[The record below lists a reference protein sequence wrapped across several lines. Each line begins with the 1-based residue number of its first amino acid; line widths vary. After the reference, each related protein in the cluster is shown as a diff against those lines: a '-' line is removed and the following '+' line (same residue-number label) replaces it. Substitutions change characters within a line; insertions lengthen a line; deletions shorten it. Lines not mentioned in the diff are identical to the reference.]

1 MFPTRPEWSAVNV
14 QGQRWQSSTFSSGG
28 PSKVEWRFDGGQVQL
43 RHGGHSEQ
51 GTLTLSRAEWQAFLA
66 AAKAGQAGSIAY

>member
-1 MFPTRPEWSAVNV
+1 VNA
-14 QGQRWQSSTFSSGG
+14 QRTQRQQWQSSTFSSGG

-51 GTLTLSRAEWQAFLA
+51 GTLTLSRAEWQAFVA
-66 AAKAGQAGSIAY
+66 AAKAGQAGTIAY

>member
-1 MFPTRPEWSAVNV
+1 MNV

-28 PSKVEWRFDGGQVQL
+28 PGRVEWRFDDGQVQL
-43 RHGGHSEQ
+43 RHRGHDDQ
-51 GTLTLSRAEWQAFLA
+51 GTLTLSRGEWQAFIA